1 MNVEERIF
9 QIIGIIIGF
18 CLSLAILIPITIQDM
33 TIKNK
38 IFYYPGEMGRE
49 KKTKQFLKFLR
60 RADSNKNGDEK

>member
-38 IFYYPGEMGRE
+38 IFALSLLYFSFVGMNIILVLIIR
-49 KKTKQFLKFLR
+49 FLKE
-60 RADSNKNGDEK
+60 DSLK